1 MLIVEQDFRSKS
13 YANVHTEIRAEY
25 TDLPVSNNL
34 AVSRF
39 VNRFRETVLVT
50 KDVDVPEEKLGDHY
64 RVYQLLL
71 QYLKQ
76 HEYLHRNWVCPVR
89 AHTEGC

>member
-1 MLIVEQDFRSKS
+1 MLIVEQDVRSKS

-25 TDLPVSNNL
+25 TGLPVSYNS
-34 AVSRF
+34 AVFRF
-39 VNRFRETVLVT
+39 VIRFRETALVT
-50 KDVDVPEEKLGDHY
+50 KDMDVPKEKLGDHY